1 VVSSGFEAINL
12 GMRYGESQVLSEVS
26 LRFEFGQLTALAG
39 PNGAG
44 KSTLLGVLAR
54 LRRNFTGECRYRGQS
69 VTDWRPSAFAKEVAY
84 VPQSLQSEFPFSAG
98 QVVLMG
104 RSPHVSG
111 MFESDEDRAAATR
124 AMALTDTTHLSG
136 RDFRTL
142 SGGEKQRT
150 ILAAALAQDPKV
162 LLLDEPTS
170 SLDLSHQVALYRILQ
185 DLCRGGMLVVA
196 VTHDLNLAG
205 MYASRLI
212 LLRAGR
218 VAADG
223 PPAVV
228 MQPDTIAQV
237 FDVFSQLHKLENG
250 RPWITYGY

>member
-1 VVSSGFEAINL
+1 
-12 GMRYGESQVLSEVS
+12 
-26 LRFEFGQLTALAG
+26 
-39 PNGAG
+39 
-44 KSTLLGVLAR
+44 
-54 LRRNFTGECRYRGQS
+54 
-69 VTDWRPSAFAKEVAY
+69 
-84 VPQSLQSEFPFSAG
+84 
-98 QVVLMG
+98 MG

-111 MFESDEDRAAATR
+111 MFESDEDHAAAAR

-150 ILAAALAQDPKV
+150 ILAAALAQDPQV

-205 MYASRLI
+205 CMRTGLFCCVRPGGRGWAAGCRDAAGCD
-212 LLRAGR
+212 RAGVR
-218 VAADG
+218 RRLATAQAG
-223 PPAVV
+223 ERPA
-228 MQPDTIAQV
+228 
-237 FDVFSQLHKLENG
+237 
-250 RPWITYGY
+250 WITYGY

>member
-1 VVSSGFEAINL
+1 VSAGFEVINL
-12 GMRYGESQVLSEVS
+12 GMRYGEAQVLSEVN
-26 LRFEFGQLTALAG
+26 LRFEFSQLTALAG

-44 KSTLLGVLAR
+44 KSTLLGILSR
-54 LRRNFTGECRYRGQS
+54 LRRNFSGECRYREQS
-69 VTDWRPSAFAKEVAY
+69 LAKWRPGAFAREVAY
-84 VPQSLQSEFPFSAG
+84 VPQSLRSEFPFSAE

-111 MFESDEDRAAATR
+111 MFESEQDRDAAAK

-185 DLCRGGMLVVA
+185 DLCRDGMLVVS

-205 MYASRLI
+205 MYADRLI

-223 PPAVV
+223 APASV

-237 FDVFSQLHKLENG
+237 FDVRSQLHRLEND

>member
-1 VVSSGFEAINL
+1 
-12 GMRYGESQVLSEVS
+12 
-26 LRFEFGQLTALAG
+26 
-39 PNGAG
+39 
-44 KSTLLGVLAR
+44 
-54 LRRNFTGECRYRGQS
+54 
-69 VTDWRPSAFAKEVAY
+69 
-84 VPQSLQSEFPFSAG
+84 
-98 QVVLMG
+98 MG

-170 SLDLSHQVALYRILQ
+170 SLDLSHQIALYRILQ
-185 DLCRGGMLVVA
+185 DLCRRGMLVVS

-205 MYASRLI
+205 MYAGRLI

-223 PPAVV
+223 PPAAV
-228 MQPDTIAQV
+228 MQPDTIARV
-237 FDVFSQLHKLENG
+237 FDVSAQLHKLEND

>member
-1 VVSSGFEAINL
+1 VVNSGFEVINL
-12 GMRYGESQVLSEVS
+12 GMRYGEAQVLSEVN
-26 LRFEFGQLTALAG
+26 LRFEFSQLTTLAG

-44 KSTLLGVLAR
+44 KSTLLGILSR
-54 LRRNFTGECRYRGQS
+54 LRRDFSGECNYRGRS
-69 VTDWRPSAFAKEVAY
+69 LAKWRHDAFAREVAY
-84 VPQSLQSEFPFSAG
+84 VPQSLRSEFPFSAE

-111 MFESDEDRAAATR
+111 MFESKQDREAAAK

-185 DLCRGGMLVVA
+185 DLCAAGMLVVS

-205 MYASRLI
+205 MYADRLV

-223 PPAVV
+223 TPATV
-228 MQPDTIAQV
+228 MQPDTIAHV
-237 FDVFSQLHKLENG
+237 FDVRSQLHRLEND

>member
-1 VVSSGFEAINL
+1 MSPGFELINVS
-12 GMRYGESQVLSEVS
+12 MRYGKAQVLSDVNLS
-26 LRFEFGQLTALAG
+26 FDFSQLTALAG

-44 KSTLLGVLAR
+44 KSTLLGILSR
-54 LRRNFTGECRYRGQS
+54 LRRDFAGECRYRGQLI
-69 VTDWRPSAFAKEVAY
+69 TTWRPDAFAREVAY
-84 VPQSLQSEFPFSAG
+84 VPQSMRSEFPFSAE
-98 QVVLMG
+98 QVALMG

-111 MFESDEDRAAATR
+111 MFESQQDREAAAR
-124 AMALTDTTHLSG
+124 AMTLTDTTHLSG

-142 SGGEKQRT
+142 SGGEKQRI
-150 ILAAALAQDPKV
+150 ILASALAQDPKV

-170 SLDLSHQVALYRILQ
+170 SLDLLHQVALYRILQ
-185 DLCRGGMLVVA
+185 GLCNGGMLVVS

-205 MYASRLI
+205 MYADRLI

-223 PPAVV
+223 APARV

-237 FDVFSQLHKLENG
+237 FDVRSQLHRLEND

>member
-1 VVSSGFEAINL
+1 VTSGFETVNV
-12 GMRYGESQVLSEVS
+12 GMRYGEAQVLTEVN
-26 LRFEFGQLTALAG
+26 LRFEFSQLTALAG

-44 KSTLLGVLAR
+44 KSTLVGVLSR
-54 LRRNFTGECRYRGQS
+54 LRRNYSGECHYRGQS
-69 VTDWRPSAFAKEVAY
+69 IAKWRSDLFAREVAC
-84 VPQSLQSEFPFSAG
+84 VPQSLRLEFPFSAE

-111 MFESDEDRAAATR
+111 MFESEQDREAAAK

-185 DLCRGGMLVVA
+185 DLCRGGMLVVS

-205 MYASRLI
+205 MYADRLI
-212 LLRAGR
+212 LLQAGR

-223 PPAVV
+223 TPASV

-237 FDVFSQLHKLENG
+237 FDVRSQLHRLEND